1 MDDGSWTNNNLLHV
15 QFSDLIEKTEDDIS
29 NDPVKICKS
38 NLLTC

>member
-15 QFSDLIEKTEDDIS
+15 QFADLIEKTDNDIS
-29 NDPVKICKS
+29 SEPVKICKS